1 METEITTDVCL
12 KNFFFFNLYSYGS
25 GGMVKENVVVIIF

>member
-12 KNFFFFNLYSYGS
+12 KNFSFLRKILSKQLRVGIFF
-25 GGMVKENVVVIIF
+25 I